1 MRTVSLIVPCY
12 NEEPSIMLFFDAVT
26 KVFATINTDEPRYQ
40 PEYTFIDD
48 GSSDHTLTI
57 LKQLQAAH
65 PETVHYLSFSRNFG
79 KEPALAA
86 GLDAA
91 TGDLIAVMDVDLQD
105 PPELL
110 PQMIDLIENHGYDC
124 VGTIQKKRRGQGRF
138 RAYLSTKF
146 YKINDA
152 ISEVHIEPN
161 ARDYRLMTRQ
171 MVDAITSLPEYN
183 RFSKGIFSWVGFRTK
198 YLTYESQPRAAGD
211 THWSLMQLFN
221 YAIEGIIDFSDV
233 PLKIATW
240 VGGASFILAVIGL
253 IVVVVRALL
262 VGDPVAGWPSTV
274 SIILLLGGIQL
285 FCLGI
290 VGEYI
295 NKIYLETK
303 HRPKYIIKERK

>member
-1 MRTVSLIVPCY
+1 
-12 NEEPSIMLFFDAVT
+12 
-26 KVFATINTDEPRYQ
+26 
-40 PEYTFIDD
+40 
-48 GSSDHTLTI
+48 
-57 LKQLQAAH
+57 
-65 PETVHYLSFSRNFG
+65 
-79 KEPALAA
+79 
-86 GLDAA
+86 
-91 TGDLIAVMDVDLQD
+91 
-105 PPELL
+105 
-110 PQMIDLIENHGYDC
+110 
-124 VGTIQKKRRGQGRF
+124 
-138 RAYLSTKF
+138 
-146 YKINDA
+146 
-152 ISEVHIEPN
+152 
-161 ARDYRLMTRQ
+161 MTRQ

-262 VGDPVAGWPSTV
+262 VGDPVAGWPSMV